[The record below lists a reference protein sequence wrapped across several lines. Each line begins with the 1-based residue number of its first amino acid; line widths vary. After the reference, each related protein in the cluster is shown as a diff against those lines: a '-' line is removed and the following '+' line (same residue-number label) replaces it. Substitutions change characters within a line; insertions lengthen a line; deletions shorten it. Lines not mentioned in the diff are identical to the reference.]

1 MTFDEF
7 TEAAGQRE
15 IRQHGSAYPFEP
27 WYYALG
33 LTGDAGEVGD
43 KVKRIYRDAG
53 GDVSRLPPRDRDILL
68 HELGDV
74 LWYVN
79 ALAVKLGGSLD
90 DVAHRHRDRLDD
102 LERRGALPASKG
114 ATPGA
119 PGPGPAAP
127 PAPRETGPPTA
138 D

>member
-15 IRQHGSAYPFEP
+15 VRQHGSAYPFEP

-53 GDVSRLPPRDRDILL
+53 GDVSRLPPRDRDVLL

-90 DVAHRHRDRLDD
+90 DVARRRRDRLDD
-102 LERRGALPASKG
+102 LEQRGVLPAPKG
-114 ATPGA
+114 ATRIA
-119 PGPGPAAP
+119 PGGEHAAP
-127 PAPRETGPPTA
+127 RAPRDAGTPTA